1 MADEGGEKTEEPT
14 HKKLQDA
21 RKKGQVWKS
30 KDFSGVMVFCVG
42 LGVVKATFPT
52 LQQRVTALFDYGLA
66 ITESGWH
73 HAGAGRSRRASGYG
87 GHSGRPAG
95 SHR

>member
-30 KDFSGVMVFCVG
+30 KDFSGVMVFCIG

-52 LQQRVTALFDYGLA
+52 LRCSRAPSPA
-66 ITESGWH
+66 GWRTSSRS
-73 HAGAGRSRRASGYG
+73 GRSSAWR
-87 GHSGRPAG
+87 
-95 SHR
+95 